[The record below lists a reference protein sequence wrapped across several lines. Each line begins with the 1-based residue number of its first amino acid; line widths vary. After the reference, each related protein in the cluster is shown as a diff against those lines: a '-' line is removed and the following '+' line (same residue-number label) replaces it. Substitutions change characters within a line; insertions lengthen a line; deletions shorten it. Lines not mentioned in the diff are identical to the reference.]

1 MTKTFKLSVILLSA
15 IILSSCGKRL
25 IYFQEKEN
33 SKNKY
38 SNIEIAKPESPG
50 DHIIQAGDV
59 LGFKFNTISSE
70 LANELKTAASADGY
84 LINENGTLFLP
95 YAGSLSISGLTI
107 KESEAF
113 IKKELEKY
121 IVNPQLEVTLNS
133 FRVTILG
140 EVKIPGIK
148 MSPGDRMTIIDA
160 LSLAGDIDIDGKRN
174 NIKVIRQAGDKKAV
188 TFIDMSSVDVFKS
201 DAYYL
206 KSNDIIY
213 VESLPKKAFKENL
226 IYISFAT
233 TLINTFL
240 IIANLLK

>member
-1 MTKTFKLSVILLSA
+1 MTKTFKLSVILLFTL
-15 IILSSCGKRL
+15 ILSSCGKKL

-38 SNIEIAKPESPG
+38 NNIEIAKSENPR

-59 LGFKFNTISSE
+59 LGFKFNTTSAE
-70 LANELKTAASADGY
+70 LANEFKTAASAEGY
-84 LINENGTLFLP
+84 LVNENGTLFLP
-95 YAGSLSISGLTI
+95 YAGSLTISGLTI

-140 EVKIPGIK
+140 EVGAPGIK

-160 LSLAGDIDIDGKRN
+160 LSLSGDIDIDGKRN
-174 NIKVIRQAGDKKAV
+174 NIKVIRQVGDKKTV

-206 KSNDIIY
+206 KSNDIVY

-226 IYISFAT
+226 IYISIAT
-233 TLINTFL
+233 TLVNTFL
-240 IIANLLK
+240 IIATLLK

>member
-1 MTKTFKLSVILLSA
+1 MTKTFKLSVILL
-15 IILSSCGKRL
+15 ITLFFSSCGKKL

-38 SNIEIAKPESPG
+38 SNIEIIKPEDPR

-59 LGFKFNTISSE
+59 LGFKFNTTSAE
-70 LANELKTAASADGY
+70 LANEFKTAASVEGY
-84 LINENGTLFLP
+84 LVNENGTLFLP
-95 YAGSLSISGLTI
+95 YAGSLTISGLTI

-113 IKKELEKY
+113 IKKELEKH

-133 FRVTILG
+133 FRITILG
-140 EVKIPGIK
+140 EVRAPGIK

-160 LSLAGDIDIDGKRN
+160 LSLSGDIGIDGKRN
-174 NIKVIRQAGDKKAV
+174 NIKVIRQNGEKKTV
-188 TFIDMSSVDVFKS
+188 TFMDMSSVDVFKS
-201 DAYYL
+201 EAYYL
-206 KSNDIIY
+206 KSNDIVY

-226 IYISFAT
+226 MYITIAT
-233 TLINTFL
+233 TLVNTFL